1 MRKINKKI
9 EFKIA
14 ADGSSASGK
23 TTGGKL
29 IAKKLKMKFLSS
41 GALYRFCALKT
52 LENKNTY
59 NVKFINKIANSIT
72 LKKLQN
78 KKLYSP
84 EVAKLSSIIAKKPYV
99 RKALKGFQKN
109 FIKKSKLVVVEG
121 RDIGS
126 KIMPNADLK
135 LFFTCSTKEKAK
147 RRLKEFKSLNKK
159 ITLKQVEKALIQRDK
174 EDTKRKISPLIMTK
188 NAVLVDTT
196 KLTIKQMEAKLTNLV
211 KNSIKKNMEIYK
223 DLSSPAS
230 QQFEKLL
237 NSQLSKN
244 KIEEGKIIEG
254 KITKITDKYVFLFIP
269 GLKSEPVIDI
279 NEMKMIGMQDKVVEG
294 AEVSVLLEKIEDKN
308 GDVVVSAQKA
318 QKIKG
323 WYELEKAYE
332 DNQSI
337 NGKIT
342 SKCKGGVI
350 VEHIETGSL
359 MFCPGSQISD
369 KPMKSVDHLI
379 GVEQKFAIIKLD
391 KVRGNACVSR
401 RQIVSSH
408 KKEDKAKII
417 EKFKVGDIIK
427 DAVVKGYSSFGC
439 FFEVNNEIDVLVH
452 LQEISYSRV
461 NHPDEIF
468 NIGEKHDLK
477 VISIDMEK
485 LQIGCSIKQLS
496 PDPFEHISNYEIG
509 KPYKVKVVKIT
520 DYGCFCELEPGLS
533 TLLHSSEISWTKK
546 NISPKKLF
554 KVGDQIDCVITEIDK
569 DKRRVAISHRLT
581 NENPY
586 TTLENKYPVGSDIDG
601 VVTSA
606 NEYALYVK
614 LGDFDIDGF
623 LHSNDLSYSGK
634 PEDELKKHKKGEKLK
649 VRVLEIKKEEQKVRV
664 GLKQLEKDPFDFFKG
679 KKVNDIITVQVV
691 SSDSKGLMV
700 KPEGCDL
707 EFLIKKSQI
716 AVSAA
721 DARPSRFVGG
731 ERIDSA
737 IAEINFDKRK
747 VNLSIKLL
755 EELQNKEAVDKF
767 SSPLSGKN
775 LPFSS
780 LSEKLDDKKKKETE

>member
-1 MRKINKKI
+1 
-9 EFKIA
+9 
-14 ADGSSASGK
+14 
-23 TTGGKL
+23 
-29 IAKKLKMKFLSS
+29 
-41 GALYRFCALKT
+41 
-52 LENKNTY
+52 
-59 NVKFINKIANSIT
+59 
-72 LKKLQN
+72 
-78 KKLYSP
+78 
-84 EVAKLSSIIAKKPYV
+84 
-99 RKALKGFQKN
+99 
-109 FIKKSKLVVVEG
+109 
-121 RDIGS
+121 
-126 KIMPNADLK
+126 
-135 LFFTCSTKEKAK
+135 
-147 RRLKEFKSLNKK
+147 
-159 ITLKQVEKALIQRDK
+159 
-174 EDTKRKISPLIMTK
+174 
-188 NAVLVDTT
+188 
-196 KLTIKQMEAKLTNLV
+196 
-211 KNSIKKNMEIYK
+211 MEIYK

-230 QQFEKLL
+230 KQFEKLL

-294 AEVSVLLEKIEDKN
+294 STVSVLLEKIEDKN

-369 KPMKSVDHLI
+369 KPMKSIDHLI

-679 KKVNDIITVQVV
+679 KKINDIITVQVV
-691 SSDSKGLMV
+691 SSDNKGLMV

-737 IAEINFDKRK
+737 ISEINFDKRK